1 MQRLSSSIR
10 GAVRQKGFG
19 AIVSAPRYSAN
30 SALTRGNAGEF
41 IGCQWMSGIS
51 GVVHVT
57 LRKRLAR
64 SVQHVRVHH
73 KDCQHRRGFHG
84 ELGNGADSSFTGY
97 CAWVL
102 ARAVEVTRRLGGTE
116 YNTLDAR
123 GPASSVLMI
132 APWSHAAVNHPAVSL
147 APVSTKIRFELS
159 IRPLVHARLASALPL
174 HSCLACSSW
183 PSATSLRVPTNTMTP
198 LNPALSAECAIAFKR
213 NTIMDGERTYLCGM
227 E

>member
-1 MQRLSSSIR
+1 M
-10 GAVRQKGFG
+10 
-19 AIVSAPRYSAN
+19 
-30 SALTRGNAGEF
+30 
-41 IGCQWMSGIS
+41 
-51 GVVHVT
+51 
-57 LRKRLAR
+57 RKRLAR

-73 KDCQHRRGFHG
+73 KDCQHGRGFHG

-102 ARAVEVTRRLGGTE
+102 PRTVEVSIQGVWEGHSTILWMR
-116 YNTLDAR
+116 A
-123 GPASSVLMI
+123 PASSVLMI